1 MKGNTDSGLPPKR
14 RFLAV
19 YECSCNHPGEP
30 QVLKWV
36 HHENETIRLLYASR
50 SDAVS
55 AHCLLWIDR
64 SPIEPL
70 HFGDFSIFDYTAIEI
85 RMRRFPPPPPSLSLV
100 ARLRVFFLIARWN
113 WHSGCHLSSE
123 AFQSA
128 ANCRY
133 RAILSFHCV
142 WLHGNTAPHCAREE
156 WSIIYR
162 VFFFRLIASKFLL
175 LPGFKCRRNCYSLF
189 WTGYSVG
196 WGRDA

>member
-1 MKGNTDSGLPPKR
+1 MKDNTEPGLPPRR
-14 RFLAV
+14 RFLALC
-19 YECSCNHPGEP
+19 ECSCNHPGEP

-36 HHENETIRLLYASR
+36 HHEKETIKLLYASR
-50 SDAVS
+50 SAAVS

-85 RMRRFPPPPPSLSLV
+85 RMRRFLLL
-100 ARLRVFFLIARWN
+100 AWRLGCLFLIDRWN
-113 WHSGCHLSSE
+113 WHSGCLLSSE
-123 AFQSA
+123 AFQSS

-133 RAILSFHCV
+133 GAILSFLCV
-142 WLHGNTAPHCAREE
+142 WLRWNTA
-156 WSIIYR
+156 SYR
-162 VFFFRLIASKFLL
+162 DRAMIDSFFICFFLLIASKFLL
-175 LPGFKCRRNCYSLF
+175 LPGFKCRRNSYSLF